1 MKKNVHFLLLWP
13 TASSEI
19 NVVANVKGLQRGFW
33 AISLVVIPLEYAPR
47 EEMQGL
53 AYNWSLDWLISCMH
67 TQARP
72 GVDKVEPALAYRRLT
87 HLTHGAGQARPGGMS
102 GELIRLNPPYVIGG
116 GWHTWQG
123 WKLPGCREVNLI
135 LGQYNTRV
143 GYNFVETQNI

>member
-13 TASSEI
+13 TALWEG
-19 NVVANVKGLQRGFW
+19 NVVANVEGLQRGFW
-33 AISLVVIPLEYAPR
+33 AISLVFIPLEYAPR

-87 HLTHGAGQARPGGMS
+87 HLTHGVGTGSPRRNVRRVDKVEPTLRYRRRLTHMARMEASRSQGSQPD
-102 GELIRLNPPYVIGG
+102 IGPIQ
-116 GWHTWQG
+116 HQG
-123 WKLPGCREVNLI
+123 RI
-135 LGQYNTRV
+135 
-143 GYNFVETQNI
+143 